1 MPFWIYLACY
11 WEHQQAGTVL
21 YTRPEQPCVQVLP
34 EIYLNSLQYPIT
46 LSTMS
51 VDSPLGFTL
60 IGTQRKTWGRTSAGI
75 PTTIPVVRGATPLT
89 PTCAPRSA
97 AYHSVQRVRPCQTA
111 SLGSAIWLKKIT
123 HLKRCQMPFQ
133 HVFSELEKSP
143 SVLNKS
149 WLGSVFTCE
158 VRVGVRVGVRVR
170 VSTSFARRS
179 DVNTANTSVVYFPL
193 AVTSVFCIH
202 CR

>member
-11 WEHQQAGTVL
+11 WERKQAGTVL

-97 AYHSVQRVRPCQTA
+97 AYHSAQRVRPCQTA
-111 SLGSAIWLKKIT
+111 SRGSTIWLKKIT
-123 HLKRCQMPFQ
+123 QLKRCQVPFTTC
-133 HVFSELEKSP
+133 VFRTRKKSFSIEK
-143 SVLNKS
+143 K
-149 WLGSVFTCE
+149 
-158 VRVGVRVGVRVR
+158 
-170 VSTSFARRS
+170 FAG
-179 DVNTANTSVVYFPL
+179 NGFYL
-193 AVTSVFCIH
+193 WG
-202 CR
+202 